1 MFTNC
6 KGGYGRESRR
16 KVWSE
21 KRSKVSQG
29 QMHPFSIIPF
39 QCSVLV
45 KFTVLVN
52 FTESF
57 WDVEAGKDRKN
68 VTFLISIIVIHIHY
82 K

>member
-6 KGGYGRESRR
+6 KGGYERESRR

-21 KRSKVSQG
+21 KRSKLSQG
-29 QMHPFSIIPF
+29 QMHPFSTLPF

-45 KFTVLVN
+45 N
-52 FTESF
+52 FTELF
-57 WDVEAGKDRKN
+57 WAMEAGKDRKK